1 MGTTSI
7 DVADIKWLRDETGAG
22 IMDAKRALQ
31 DADGDRDKARKLLEQ
46 RGVAR
51 AEKVAGRE
59 AGQGIVDAYIHAG
72 GQVGVLVELDSNTD
86 FVARMPEFKQ
96 LAHEIAMQIA
106 ANDPKYVTMDEI
118 PEAEAVE
125 TRERLRQE
133 ALAEGKPEKLV
144 DEIVAGRFRKLAER
158 DVLLEQPYIRD
169 DSKTIR
175 QLVQELSA
183 KTGENIVIRRFSRFR
198 IGA

>member
-96 LAHEIAMQIA
+96 LAHEVAMQIA